1 VLADPRLKLDE
12 TEKDILLGVPPEQ
25 LEMMIG
31 RIDPVGHGKRNFISR
46 VAVAAVGLAATLAV
60 DPGCGGDPA
69 GISPGDA
76 GWDAG
81 HNDGAVQADVWQCC
95 DAGGARPDGG
105 WDTGHD
111 DTGICTDVD
120 ACPNAG
126 GARPDED
133 GDAGQAA
140 DGSTMG
146 QAEELQAGGS
156 GEPEEQ
162 S

>member
-1 VLADPRLKLDE
+1 
-12 TEKDILLGVPPEQ
+12 
-25 LEMMIG
+25 
-31 RIDPVGHGKRNFISR
+31 
-46 VAVAAVGLAATLAV
+46 
-60 DPGCGGDPA
+60 
-69 GISPGDA
+69 
-76 GWDAG
+76 
-81 HNDGAVQADVWQCC
+81 
-95 DAGGARPDGG
+95 
-105 WDTGHD
+105 
-111 DTGICTDVD
+111 VD